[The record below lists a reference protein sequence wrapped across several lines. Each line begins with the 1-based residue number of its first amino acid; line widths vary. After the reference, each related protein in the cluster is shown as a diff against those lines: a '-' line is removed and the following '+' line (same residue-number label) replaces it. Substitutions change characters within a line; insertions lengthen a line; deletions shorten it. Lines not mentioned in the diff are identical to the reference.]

1 MKNRAPEGSLGRG
14 SNSARDRLAYLLSIA
29 ATRCFK
35 RANCPSTSMQ
45 SCAFAFSLPLSDTP
59 GIRCYYG
66 GQIVLKQTN
75 VNISPASGRLG
86 VLIPGMGAVTSTFI
100 AGVEAV
106 KQELGEPIGSLTQ
119 LATIRLGK
127 RTEGRTPKIK
137 DFVPLT
143 PLECLSFGTWDIY
156 EDNAYE
162 AASRARVLD
171 TALLERVKEPLAAI
185 RPM

>member
-1 MKNRAPEGSLGRG
+1 MKNRAPQGSLERG
-14 SNSARDRLAYLLSIA
+14 CNSARDCFAYLLSIA

-45 SCAFAFSLPLSDTP
+45 SCAFAFSLPLSDKLR
-59 GIRCYYG
+59 IRCYYG
-66 GQIVLKQTN
+66 EQIVLKQTN
-75 VNISPASGRLG
+75 INISPASGRLG

-106 KQELGEPIGSLTQ
+106 KQGLGEPIGSLTQ

-137 DFVPLT
+137 DSSSWRPSIAYRSARGTSSRTMPTKPPPAPGFWTPRCSNASANRSPLFT
-143 PLECLSFGTWDIY
+143 
-156 EDNAYE
+156 
-162 AASRARVLD
+162 R
-171 TALLERVKEPLAAI
+171 
-185 RPM
+185 